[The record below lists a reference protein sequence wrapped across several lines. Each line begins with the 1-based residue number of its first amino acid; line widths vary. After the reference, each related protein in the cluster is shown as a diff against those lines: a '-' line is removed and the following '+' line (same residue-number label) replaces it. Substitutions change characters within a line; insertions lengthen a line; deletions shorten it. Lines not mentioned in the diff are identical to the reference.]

1 MTDRAPL
8 LTGPKARLWLM
19 ALGLI
24 LAGAMVAY
32 GQTTA
37 PGSRT
42 APGSSAA
49 PGSGAGDVVGTATGV
64 APSAPTIDPATG
76 ALPSLKQLFM
86 FSPTINGILA
96 GLSVLAVLLFLAYLL
111 MINSRAMV
119 PADLVDELTKLVLA
133 RKYEQAADLCRRN
146 RRVFVASIVQRC
158 VENPAKHHSVVI
170 DMIDAEG
177 RRRAD
182 VVWNRISYLA
192 DISNVAPM
200 LGLLGTVLGMIQ
212 AFFTLEQQTGSVNA
226 KVLSAGVGQAMATTM
241 FGLVVG
247 IGALVLYSIIKGR
260 ATRTLAEA
268 EAAVHALADHVKR
281 DAD

>member
-146 RRVFVASIVQRC
+146 RRVFVATIVQRC

>member
-200 LGLLGTVLGMIQ
+200 LGLLGTVLGMIK

>member
-1 MTDRAPL
+1 MTDRVPL
-8 LTGPKARLWLM
+8 RNGPKARLWLM
-19 ALGLI
+19 ASTLC
-24 LAGAMVAY
+24 LAGAVVAY
-32 GQTTA
+32 GQTNASPA
-37 PGSRT
+37 P
-42 APGSSAA
+42 
-49 PGSGAGDVVGTATGV
+49 
-64 APSAPTIDPATG
+64 APSPSIDPTTG
-76 ALPSLKQLFM
+76 ALPTLQQLFM

-96 GLSVLAVLLFLAYLL
+96 GLSVLAVLMFLAFLL
-111 MINSRAMV
+111 MINGRAMV
-119 PADLVDELTKLVLA
+119 PADLVDELTKLVVA

-158 VENPAKHHSVVI
+158 VENPAKQHSVVI

-182 VVWNRISYLA
+182 VMWNRISYLA

-200 LGLLGTVLGMIQ
+200 LGLLGTVLGMIK

-226 KVLSAGVGQAMATTM
+226 KVLSSGVGQAMATTM

-260 ATRTLAEA
+260 ATRTLADA
-268 EAAVHALADHVKR
+268 EAAVHAIADHVKR